1 MNARLTYAGHGTHLG
16 LQYRV
21 LDSDWDITR
30 LSYHRGRVN
39 YTILYLDGALLGEA
53 YTQYDRDGA
62 LLCEAYTHYDR
73 EMSKRFGQKVL
84 FPYVVLDGKRV
95 YLHDM
100 EEMIQ

>member
-30 LSYHRGRVN
+30 LSYHRGRVD

-53 YTQYDRDGA
+53 WTQYD
-62 LLCEAYTHYDR
+62 H
-73 EMSKRFGQKVL
+73 EMFKRFGQNLL

>member
-21 LDSDWDITR
+21 LDGEWDITR

-53 YTQYDRDGA
+53 YTQYDR
-62 LLCEAYTHYDR
+62 
-73 EMSKRFGQKVL
+73 EMFERFGQKVL
-84 FPYVVLDGKRV
+84 FPYVVLDGKQV

>member
-53 YTQYDRDGA
+53 YTQYDR
-62 LLCEAYTHYDR
+62 
-73 EMSKRFGQKVL
+73 EMFERFGQKVL
-84 FPYVVLDGKRV
+84 FPYVVLDSKKV